1 MKMLRACWQ
10 AFAAKEMEE
19 SISLLRD
26 GLKRAV
32 QPVLVLLK
40 SQLVWGLPPRIFI
53 LPPVLGESDD
63 KCKKV
68 TNARHLN
75 ISFPV
80 LIICLGDLEASIES
94 CTYHLSITLN
104 LLKNLNHIM
113 DRALCHWRVGLHL
126 GDSFHLSS
134 KQANKTQPF
143 YFSKSTALKTQR
155 PVPDFFYVHTLL

>member
-32 QPVLVLLK
+32 QPGLVLLK

-53 LPPVLGESDD
+53 LPPVFGGSDD

-68 TNARHLN
+68 TNARRLK

-80 LIICLGDLEASIES
+80 LIVCLGDFEASTES

-104 LLKNLNHIM
+104 LLKKSEPHNGQSIM
-113 DRALCHWRVGLHL
+113 SLQSGASPGRQ
-126 GDSFHLSS
+126 FPFIFQTS
-134 KQANKTQPF
+134 KQNSAFLFLKV
-143 YFSKSTALKTQR
+143 YRLKDTATCSW
-155 PVPDFFYVHTLL
+155 FFYVHTLL